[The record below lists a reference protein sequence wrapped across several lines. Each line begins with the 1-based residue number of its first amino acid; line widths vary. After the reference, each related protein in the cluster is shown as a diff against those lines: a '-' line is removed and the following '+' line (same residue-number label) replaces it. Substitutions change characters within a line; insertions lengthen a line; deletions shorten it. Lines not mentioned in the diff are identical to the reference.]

1 MCRNRAGPGE
11 SVGDASYAAAAANA
25 SARVVICPGAPIDMM
40 GIVDLVLRGCSA

>member
-11 SVGDASYAAAAANA
+11 SIGNASYAAGAANA
-25 SARVVICPGAPIDMM
+25 SARVVICPGTPIDMM